1 MIFKTQLIK
10 NFKVKAYH
18 FSEHCL
24 HENMGNLNL
33 NLQKDIIFRSGV
45 V

>member
-10 NFKVKAYH
+10 NFKVKAYR
-18 FSEHCL
+18 FSKHCL
-24 HENMGNLNL
+24 HENMGSLNL
-33 NLQKDIIFRSGV
+33 NLKKNIIFRSGV